1 MVNIKHHGAV
11 NGVTG
16 SCHQLFTEAG
26 DSVLIDCG
34 LFQGDEASHLQEGSL
49 AIDFPLE
56 GVKALLVTHCHIDHV
71 GRIPYLLAA
80 GFDKPIYATEATAR
94 LLPLVIEDASKVG
107 VTRNRRLIDKVLK
120 RLLVLLK
127 PIPFD
132 QWFNVPNMLAMEARF
147 RVAGHILGSAY
158 IEFKLAGERVVFS
171 GDLGAPYSPLLA
183 APKPPYRA
191 DCLVIES
198 TYGDKNHQGRKD
210 RRKDLKRVVEQCLS
224 NAGTVIIPAFSI
236 GRTQELLYEIES
248 IIHSTKGDWQHL
260 DIIVDSPLATKF
272 TEHYRDLKHLWD
284 KEARNLVSK
293 GRHPLAFEQMLTVNN
308 HEDHVRVVNYLKQ
321 SGKPAIVIAASGM
334 CAGGRVLNY
343 LKALLPDERNDVLF
357 VGYQARGT
365 PGRDI
370 QKYGAKGGYVYLD
383 GDRVDIHAG
392 VHTISGYSAHADQS
406 NLLNFVKRMRHRPSE
421 IRIVHGD
428 ELAKQTLRDKLQII
442 VPEAKVWLP

>member
-383 GDRVDIHAG
+383 GDRVDVHAG